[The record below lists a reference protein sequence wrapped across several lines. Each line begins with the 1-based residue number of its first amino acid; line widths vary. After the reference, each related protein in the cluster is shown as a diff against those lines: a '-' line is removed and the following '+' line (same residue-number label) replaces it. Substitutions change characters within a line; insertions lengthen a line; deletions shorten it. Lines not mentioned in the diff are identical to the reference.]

1 MKQEIQLYI
10 NGQRADLFNDETIQ
24 VTSSIQNVKDIAK
37 VFTDYSQTFTL
48 PASQANNKIFQ
59 HYYNPDVVNGFDAR
73 FKVDAVIEINYQPF
87 RSGKIKLEG
96 VDLKDNVPYAY
107 KVTFFGSIV
116 NLKDLLGED
125 QLDGL
130 NWLSN
135 FDTVHS
141 YDNIKAY
148 LQSGR
153 DFTVDSVYY
162 SDAIIA
168 PLISANQRWY
178 YDTATNITGS
188 GNLQTTDSGLRGAYY
203 KDFKYAIRLY
213 VLIKAIE
220 KNYTTANGYPTNIV
234 FSDDF
239 FSTSNSAFY
248 GLYMWMH
255 REKGSFGAEEG
266 AISTYLNTMP
276 VENWQ
281 GVYMNS
287 NNFSI
292 FDIFSYSAQYYSFTL
307 NLNVSSSAATFDV
320 YLERDGS
327 VVESKL
333 ANTGSTSYALSFAN
347 LTSNGNYKI
356 RIDHT
361 TAFDIRVT
369 SPATNIQMTRG
380 SVSGNTS
387 NTFTF
392 TALQSLT
399 TDANF
404 SITDNIPEMKV
415 IDFLTALFKMFNL
428 TAYER
433 DGEIVVKPLSDF
445 YDSGS
450 TFNIT
455 EYVDM
460 SQSSVSP
467 STLFKQINFK
477 YDGLGTLFALNHKEQ
492 FNLDWATEQ
501 YALEDKYD
509 GETYDVS
516 VPFEHTKYERLYD
529 SDGSS
534 TTIQWGWMVD
544 KLNEDGSGT
553 PYIGKPL
560 VFYVL
565 IGSTSIRVRN
575 DSSFDTISSY
585 YKPSNSSA
593 SNDGYLNINFKA
605 ELNEYT
611 NTVFTQTLFNNY
623 YSDYISDV
631 FNPQTRITKVTAYL
645 PIKILTQYKLED
657 TFIVGDRAYKINSI
671 TSDLTN
677 GKSEIELINIV

>member
-1 MKQEIQLYI
+1 MKQEVQLYI
-10 NGQRADLFNDETIQ
+10 EGQRVDLFNDETIQ
-24 VTSSIQNVKDIAK
+24 ITSSIQNVKDIAK

-48 PASQANNKIFQ
+48 PASQTNNKVFKR
-59 HYYNPDVVNGFDAR
+59 YYNPDVIGGFDAR
-73 FKVDAVIEINYQPF
+73 FKVDATIEINYQPF
-87 RSGKIKLEG
+87 RTGKIKLEG
-96 VDLKDNVPYAY
+96 VDLKDNVPSAY
-107 KVTFFGSIV
+107 KITFFGSTV
-116 NLKDLLGED
+116 TLKDLLGED

-135 FDTVHS
+135 FDTIHS
-141 YDNIKAY
+141 YDNVKAY

-153 DFTVDSVYY
+153 DFTIDSVYY

-178 YDTATNITGS
+178 YDTATNISGS
-188 GNLQTTDSGLRGAYY
+188 GNLQTINSALRGAYY

-213 VLIKAIE
+213 VILKAIE
-220 KNYTTANGYPTNIV
+220 KKYNTSNGYPTNLV

-239 FSTSNSAFY
+239 FSTSISDFY
-248 GLYMWMH
+248 GLYMWLH
-255 REKGSFGAEEG
+255 REKGSFGTSDVT
-266 AISTYLNTMP
+266 STYLSKMP
-276 VENWQ
+276 VTNWQ
-281 GVYMNS
+281 GVYMNE

-292 FDIFSYSAQYYSFTL
+292 FDIFSFSAQYYTFTL
-307 NLNVSSSAATFDV
+307 NLDVSTSGATFDV

-327 VVESKL
+327 IIESKL

-361 TAFDIRVT
+361 SAFNIFATSDIE
-369 SPATNIQMTRG
+369 MTRV
-380 SVSGNTS
+380 SVSGSVS

-399 TDANF
+399 TDSNF
-404 SITDNIPEMKV
+404 VITDNIPEMKV

-433 DGEIVVKPLSDF
+433 DGEIVVKPLNDF
-445 YDSGS
+445 YASGS

-460 SQSSVSP
+460 TQSSVTP

-477 YDGLGTLFALNHKEQ
+477 YEGLGTLFALNHKEQ
-492 FNLDWATEQ
+492 FNLDWGTEQ
-501 YALEDKYD
+501 YALENKFD

-516 VPFEHTKYERLYD
+516 VPFEHMKYERLYNED
-529 SDGSS
+529 TGSA
-534 TTIQWGWMVD
+534 TGIQWGWMVD
-544 KLNEDGSGT
+544 KLNEDGTGT

-560 VFYVL
+560 VFYAYQQT
-565 IGSTSIRVRN
+565 STSIRLRN
-575 DSSFDTISSY
+575 DSSFDSVSTYFI
-585 YKPSNSSA
+585 PTNSALLS
-593 SNDGYLNINFKA
+593 DIEVNINFKA

-611 NTVFTQTLFNNY
+611 NTVFNRTLFNDY

-631 FNPQTRITKVTAYL
+631 FNAQTRILKVTAYL
-645 PIKILTQYKLED
+645 PIKILTQYKPED
-657 TFIVGDRAYKINSI
+657 TFVVSDRAYKINSI
-671 TSDLTN
+671 TTDLTS